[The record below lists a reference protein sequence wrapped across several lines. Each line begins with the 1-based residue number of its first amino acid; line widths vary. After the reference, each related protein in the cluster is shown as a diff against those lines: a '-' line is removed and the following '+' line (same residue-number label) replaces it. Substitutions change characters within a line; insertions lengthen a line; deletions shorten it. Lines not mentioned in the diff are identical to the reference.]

1 MITFVFSEEDES
13 MKRKLISRNKKLIS
27 NKLKLKKIKFGS
39 YRIGSSPTF
48 DEIDKI
54 KKRGQSIY
62 QRRLARQQKLNSR
75 QLKKLRQ
82 RQQRSG
88 LGLSKFG
95 GMCKIQLKP
104 ASAVFRA

>member
-1 MITFVFSEEDES
+1 
-13 MKRKLISRNKKLIS
+13 MKRKLISRNKKFIS
-27 NKLKLKKIKFGS
+27 NQLNLKKIKFDS
-39 YRIGSSPTF
+39 YRAASSPTF
-48 DEIDKI
+48 DEIGKI

-62 QRRLARQQKLNSR
+62 QRRLARQQKLNPR

-95 GMCKIQLKP
+95 GMCKMQLTP